1 MIGAVFGLAFI
12 IGPVVGGLLLKI
24 SWHVLF
30 YINIP
35 IALGI
40 IIAAWR
46 ILPSSHPAEQKP
58 FDWPGL
64 LVITVILGS
73 LSLGLNQI
81 GGEEFRLWPLLLIAV
96 GMGLLSVF
104 GAIENRAADPIF
116 RFRMLG
122 PGSRQLLLANALA
135 LGSGIGMMSVSF
147 LPTLI
152 TSAFPSVSASNA
164 SFMLIPLVLAMMV
177 GAPLSG
183 KLLDSIGSK
192 IVVVVGTSTYALSV
206 LLLALVPL
214 SFVSYYV
221 ASVLLGV
228 GLSALLG
235 APLRYI
241 VINAAPIDDRG
252 TAQGAISVITG
263 VGQLLCAALVGSI
276 AGSFGGVDGYRTSY
290 LLIGFIA
297 VGMLLV
303 ALRLKGRADELDA
316 LAEHEPG
323 PSSS

>member
-1 MIGAVFGLAFI
+1 
-12 IGPVVGGLLLKI
+12 
-24 SWHVLF
+24 
-30 YINIP
+30 
-35 IALGI
+35 
-40 IIAAWR
+40 
-46 ILPSSHPAEQKP
+46 
-58 FDWPGL
+58 
-64 LVITVILGS
+64 
-73 LSLGLNQI
+73 
-81 GGEEFRLWPLLLIAV
+81 
-96 GMGLLSVF
+96 
-104 GAIENRAADPIF
+104 
-116 RFRMLG
+116 
-122 PGSRQLLLANALA
+122 
-135 LGSGIGMMSVSF
+135 
-147 LPTLI
+147 
-152 TSAFPSVSASNA
+152 
-164 SFMLIPLVLAMMV
+164 MMV